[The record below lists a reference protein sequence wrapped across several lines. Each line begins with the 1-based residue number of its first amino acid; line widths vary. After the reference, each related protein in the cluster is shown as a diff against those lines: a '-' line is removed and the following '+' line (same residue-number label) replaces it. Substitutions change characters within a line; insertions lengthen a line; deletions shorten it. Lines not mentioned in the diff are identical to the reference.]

1 MIHSRAHALSLF
13 GILSLSIVFVSQLS
27 FAQGGPTPAQIAHLK
42 SLSFEEQQELAES
55 FGIEV
60 PQQLQNDQP
69 QIREPVASPQIVVE
83 AEPQAKSLG
92 EEEKPAEKLK
102 RFGADIFNA
111 GPEAFLPASDI
122 PVPADYILG
131 PGDVIVIQLY
141 GKENRTHS
149 LTVNREGQIQFP
161 EIGPVN
167 LAGLSF
173 QQARQVI
180 ADIVKE
186 QMIGIKSSITMGVL
200 RSIRVFVLGDVV
212 QPGSFTVGSLSTMT
226 NALFASGGIT
236 EVGSM
241 RNIQLK
247 RKGEIVTTLDLYDL
261 LLIGD
266 TSADARLLPGDVIF
280 VPPISKTIS
289 IAGQVKRPAVYEFDS
304 KANIKEL
311 IKIAGGVTDSAYLPL
326 VRVDRVTKQR
336 EKTLI
341 NLDLTKAGNSNFLLE
356 SGDRVTLASIL
367 DIIDEQVVLSGHLK
381 RPGEYQWK
389 SGMRFTDVV
398 KNVEGLMD
406 NPDTTIAIIVRI
418 TEALRKTQIISF
430 SPQRAWESPSS
441 NANPIL
447 APRDEIILFDF
458 NADRAEL
465 LTEIVEQ
472 LNRQSEYLEQ
482 AKTVTI
488 LGSVRFEGT
497 YPLVENMDI
506 KDLIAL
512 SGGLLESAF
521 GFDAEVTRY
530 ELSEEMER
538 VVSHIPVNL
547 SEEPLHL
554 RAGDTLQIKRI
565 PKWKEKETVSIRG
578 EVKFPGTYT
587 LLPGETLLDVIQRS
601 GGLTEYAYA
610 KGAIFSRA
618 ALRDLEENRLSE
630 LKDKLESDIASA
642 GIAETEGAE
651 NIEEDEAKALLENL
665 ERTKPLGRMVIDLP
679 AILSGN
685 NDDFQLENGDALTI
699 PRFKPSVTVLGEV
712 QYPTSHFYDKKLS
725 TKDYIN
731 RSGGTKI
738 HADKKRIY
746 IVKANGR
753 VLEPSRS
760 AWFQSNSGQIEPGD
774 TIIVPLN
781 ADQVDPLTIW
791 AKVTTIMYQ
800 AALGA
805 AAVGSL

>member
-1 MIHSRAHALSLF
+1 MY
-13 GILSLSIVFVSQLS
+13 
-27 FAQGGPTPAQIAHLK
+27 
-42 SLSFEEQQELAES
+42 E
-55 FGIEV
+55 
-60 PQQLQNDQP
+60 
-69 QIREPVASPQIVVE
+69 
-83 AEPQAKSLG
+83 
-92 EEEKPAEKLK
+92 
-102 RFGADIFNA
+102 
-111 GPEAFLPASDI
+111 
-122 PVPADYILG
+122 
-131 PGDVIVIQLY
+131 
-141 GKENRTHS
+141 
-149 LTVNREGQIQFP
+149 
-161 EIGPVN
+161 
-167 LAGLSF
+167 
-173 QQARQVI
+173 
-180 ADIVKE
+180 
-186 QMIGIKSSITMGVL
+186 
-200 RSIRVFVLGDVV
+200 
-212 QPGSFTVGSLSTMT
+212 
-226 NALFASGGIT
+226 
-236 EVGSM
+236 
-241 RNIQLK
+241 
-247 RKGEIVTTLDLYDL
+247 L
-261 LLIGD
+261 LLKGD
-266 TSADARLLPGDVIF
+266 TSADMRLLPGDVIF
-280 VPPISKTIS
+280 VPPVGNTMS
-289 IAGQVKRPAVYEFDS
+289 IAGQVKRPAIYEFKS
-304 KANIKEL
+304 KTKINEL
-311 IKIAGGVTDSAYLPL
+311 IEVAGGVTDSAYLPL
-326 VRVDRVTKQR
+326 VRVDRVAKQS

-341 NLDLTKAGNSNFLLE
+341 NLDLTKAKNKNFLLE

-367 DIIDEQVVLSGHLK
+367 DAVDEQIVLTGHLK

-389 SGMRFTDVV
+389 KGLRFTDVI
-398 KNVEGLMD
+398 KNVEDLMD
-406 NPDTTIAIIVRI
+406 NPDTKIAVIVRI
-418 TEALRKTQIISF
+418 TENLRKTQVLSF
-430 SPQRAWESPSS
+430 SPQKAWE
-441 NANPIL
+441 NPNSDNNPVL
-447 APRDEIILFDF
+447 RPRDEIILFDF
-458 NADRAEL
+458 SEDRAEQL
-465 LTEIVEQ
+465 STIVEQ

-482 AKTVTI
+482 AKTVNI

-497 YPLVENMDI
+497 YPLVENMGI
-506 KDLIAL
+506 KDLISL

-530 ELSEEMER
+530 ELSKEMER

-547 SEEPLHL
+547 TEGHLQL

-565 PKWKEKETVSIRG
+565 PKWKEKETVSIQG

-587 LLPGETLLDVIQRS
+587 LLPGETLLDVIQRC

-630 LKDKLESDIASA
+630 LKNKLESDIASA
-642 GIAETEGAE
+642 GISEKEDAE

-679 AILSGN
+679 AILGGD